1 VVDTAEEGLGVLA
14 GGEAAG
20 GLEDSAAGVLVV
32 ADRSAV
38 IRKRES
44 RWFRK
49 S

>member
-1 VVDTAEEGLGVLA
+1 MAEEGLVVLA
-14 GGEAAG
+14 AVVVAV
-20 GLEDSAAGVLVV
+20 GLEDSAAGVQVV
-32 ADRSAV
+32 AGRLAV